1 MDCKNL
7 DYIAK
12 QAMHTKNLETA
23 LKKAEAREAEQAA
36 QIDKLTKDLA
46 KEKEVAGGLILA
58 DKHLQRERTQHL
70 ETKNAAKV
78 NLANERTRAGLIVS
92 EYMVLIRR
100 LDVEREDLRR
110 GQRLL
115 ETEMKT
121 FQAKSLALEAAW
133 LGYESAK
140 DVIKEDRAE
149 LTADQKD
156 VEHGK
161 DMLKLVQ
168 GKLAKVRAEL
178 EDGRKALE
186 AERRRTD
193 ADVSIMRKQLSDQFE
208 EHVEQLRKRLGD
220 KAQQELEER
229 EIAIRDTEQELEQR
243 NVAVHDREQE
253 VERKTE
259 ELGDWEQELDEWEER
274 LYEMEE
280 RLDGEEEE
288 RLDGEEEKKSD
299 EDNYDFVDYVQ
310 PDW

>member
-78 NLANERTRAGLIVS
+78 NLANERTRASLIVS

-100 LDVEREDLRR
+100 LDVEGEDLRR

-121 FQAKSLALEAAW
+121 FQAKSFALEAAW

-140 DVIKEDRAE
+140 DVLKEDRAE

-156 VEHGK
+156 VEHGNN
-161 DMLKLVQ
+161 MLKLAQ
-168 GKLAKVRAEL
+168 GKLAKERAEL

-193 ADVSIMRKQLSDQFE
+193 ADVSIMRKQLSDQYE
-208 EHVEQLRKRLGD
+208 GHVEQLRKRLGD
-220 KAQQELEER
+220 KAQELEER
-229 EIAIRDTEQELEQR
+229 AIAIRDTEQELEQR

-253 VERKTE
+253 VERKAK
-259 ELGDWEQELDEWEER
+259 ELGDREQELDEWEER
-274 LYEMEE
+274 LYEK
-280 RLDGEEEE
+280 EE

-310 PDW
+310 PEW